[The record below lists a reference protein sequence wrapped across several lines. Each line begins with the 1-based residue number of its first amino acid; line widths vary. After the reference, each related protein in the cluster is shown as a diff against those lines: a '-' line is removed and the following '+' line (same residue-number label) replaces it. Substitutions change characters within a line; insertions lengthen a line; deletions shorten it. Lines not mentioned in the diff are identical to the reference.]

1 MPAHPRGAHSMI
13 EVSGY
18 SKKFG
23 DLAAVVDLTFDVR
36 PGEIVGL
43 VGPNGAGKT
52 TTLRALAGILKPDG
66 GTIRIASH
74 DIVRDP
80 VAAKRVLA
88 YVPDTPHPFDLLT
101 VVEHLRFTALAYRVK
116 DAEPRFDD
124 LLREMEI
131 FDKRDELAATLSRG
145 MQQKLAIACAFLH
158 EPSAILLDEPLTGLD
173 PKAIRNMR
181 ESIVARARAGAAVL
195 LSSHLMELVERLC
208 DRVLVLH
215 RGSRRA
221 FGTLDEIRASSAAGS
236 AASLEEV
243 FLAITDR
250 PETPRSP

>member
-1 MPAHPRGAHSMI
+1 MI
-13 EVSGY
+13 EVAGY
-18 SKKFG
+18 TKSFG
-23 DLAAVVDLTFDVR
+23 GTLAVEDLSFDVR

-52 TTLRALAGILKPDG
+52 TTLRALAGILRPDR
-66 GTIRIASH
+66 GTIRVGSH
-74 DIVRDP
+74 DLVAEP

-101 VVEHLRFTALAYRVK
+101 VVEHLRFTALAYRVEG
-116 DAEPRFDD
+116 AEARFDG

-131 FDKRDELAATLSRG
+131 YEKRDELASTLSRG
-145 MQQKLAIACAFLH
+145 MQQKLAIACALLH

-181 ESIVARARAGAAVL
+181 ESGASVL
-195 LSSHLMELVERLC
+195 LSSHLLELVERLC

-215 RGSRRA
+215 RGRRRA
-221 FGTLDEIRASSAAGS
+221 FGTLEEIRGAAAAGS
-236 AASLEEV
+236 DASLEEV
-243 FLAITDR
+243 FLAITDGKDAQR
-250 PETPRSP
+250 EP